1 MRQIILIMITL
12 LVSLSSSA
20 QTKKVNQKTIDA
32 LSTNIQ
38 NNVLGSLDADIQQ
51 LQNSIDEIQKK
62 IDLIRNR
69 GKKQSEPTISAMQL
83 NDYLTRFQTLSSL
96 LRAETKDN
104 SVSEMLNKAE
114 RSDIV
119 DTYKLIIELNNS
131 LSNIYDANINKAL
144 LERAENMSEPLRKH
158 QREVEPL
165 ISKVKNYKFVMFD
178 LGDLLS
184 EIKEYELTEDAET
197 AARNLA
203 QEYDVKRVLD
213 YNFTNEILI
222 KFISGELT
230 EDEKHALY
238 EACPSA
244 FPIFKP

>member
-1 MRQIILIMITL
+1 MITL
-12 LVSLSSSA
+12 LVSLSSIA
-20 QTKKVNQKTIDA
+20 QTKKINQKSIDA
-32 LSTNIQ
+32 LNTSLQNSVLSTLN
-38 NNVLGSLDADIQQ
+38 ADIQQ
-51 LQNSIDEIQKK
+51 LQNEIDDIKNK
-62 IDLIRNR
+62 ISKIENR
-69 GKKQSEPTISAMQL
+69 GKKQSVPTISAAQL
-83 NDYLTRFQTLSSL
+83 NDYLNKFQTLSSL
-96 LRAETKDN
+96 LRTEAKDN
-104 SVSEMLNKAE
+104 SVSAMLSKAE
-114 RSDIV
+114 KSDIV
-119 DTYKLIIELNNS
+119 DAYKLIIELNNS
-131 LSNIYDANINKAL
+131 LSTIYDANINKAL

-158 QREVEPL
+158 QREVDPL
-165 ISKVKNYKFVMFD
+165 ISKVKNYKFVMFE

-184 EIKEYELTEDAET
+184 EIKDYELTEDAET

>member
-1 MRQIILIMITL
+1 MKHIILVVITL
-12 LVSLSSSA
+12 LVCLSTNA
-20 QTKKVNQKTIDA
+20 QTKKINQKSIDA

-38 NNVLGSLDADIQQ
+38 NNVISSLNAEIQQ
-51 LQNSIDEIQKK
+51 LQNEIDDIQRK
-62 IDLIRNR
+62 ISKIQNR
-69 GKKQSEPTISAMQL
+69 GEKHSTPTISTVQL
-83 NDYLTRFQTLSSL
+83 KDYLNKFQTLSSL
-96 LRAETKDN
+96 LRADAKDN

-114 RSDIV
+114 KSDIV

-131 LSNIYDANINKAL
+131 FSGIYDANLNKAL
-144 LERAENMSEPLRKH
+144 LNRTETMNQPLLKH

-184 EIKEYELTEDAET
+184 ELKDYELIEDAES

-203 QEYDVKRVLD
+203 QEYDVNRVLD
-213 YNFTNEILI
+213 YNYTNEILI
-222 KFISGELT
+222 KFISGELI
-230 EDEKHALY
+230 ENEKHALY

-244 FPIFKP
+244 FPYFKP